1 MRFGT
6 ITKQKYLY
14 FSSWSKKGYSIF
26 ISLGR
31 EVRISR
37 LSLHMYGS
45 VLLKSSAKGLI
56 VSTAEISDY
65 VELPL
70 ETESGKRVIRNA
82 EGEICPDNNKI
93 QDLSERIYCL
103 QAVYPL
109 FIERKYD

>member
-1 MRFGT
+1 MKSGNIKER
-6 ITKQKYLY
+6 QYLY

-56 VSTAEISDY
+56 INTAEISDY

-70 ETESGKRVIRNA
+70 ENGEEKRVIRTV
-82 EGEICPDNNKI
+82 EGEICPDSSKI
-93 QDLSERIYCL
+93 QNLSERIYC
-103 QAVYPL
+103 Q
-109 FIERKYD
+109 

>member
-109 FIERKYD
+109 YYIEKI